1 MEIQLENIFLSNKSV
16 HYHDELVLEK
26 EERTKVDFLLKVT
39 EDALRKEQA
48 LHQDISGKDN
58 IFVHLKNQE
67 MVGLRCG
74 ALEVCK
80 EHLVE
85 INDLRLEEV
94 DKKLIQKLDILS
106 GKEWP

>member
-1 MEIQLENIFLSNKSV
+1 MT
-16 HYHDELVLEK
+16 LEK
-26 EERTKVDFLLKVT
+26 EKRTEVDFLLKVT
-39 EDALRKEQA
+39 ENALIKEQA
-48 LHQDISGKDN
+48 LFQDISGKEN

-85 INDLRLEEV
+85 INELRLEEV
-94 DKKLIQKLDILS
+94 DKKLIQKLDILP

>member
-1 MEIQLENIFLSNKSV
+1 MENIFLPNKSV
-16 HYHDELVLEK
+16 HYPDELVLEK

-67 MVGLRCG
+67 MVGLRCRV
-74 ALEVCK
+74 LEVCK
-80 EHLVE
+80 EHLME

-94 DKKLIQKLDILS
+94 DKKLILKLRLQNS
-106 GKEWP
+106 K